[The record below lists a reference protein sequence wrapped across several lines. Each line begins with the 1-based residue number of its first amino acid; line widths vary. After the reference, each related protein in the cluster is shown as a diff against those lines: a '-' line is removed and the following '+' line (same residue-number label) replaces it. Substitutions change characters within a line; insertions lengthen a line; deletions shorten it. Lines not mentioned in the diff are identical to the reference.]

1 MELAGIE
8 YGDFEKMHS
17 SLREVLSF
25 IKYSNNADKLK
36 KLLET
41 NENFRTLSRDAV
53 DVLNACVQA
62 DLPVEKNKEVIDM
75 CEAIQTMKKRAAEK
89 AAQEATE
96 KTFINTCRDFG
107 ESFMDTVSR
116 AAQKF
121 HLSDVQA
128 EALVKKYW

>member
-1 MELAGIE
+1 MEPAGIE

-62 DLPVEKNKEVIDM
+62 DLPVEKNK
-75 CEAIQTMKKRAAEK
+75 
-89 AAQEATE
+89 
-96 KTFINTCRDFG
+96 G
-107 ESFMDTVSR
+107 G
-116 AAQKF
+116 
-121 HLSDVQA
+121 H
-128 EALVKKYW
+128 